1 MASMIPLLA
10 QAPDDDAMKRCFG
23 QLRAVV
29 GNPFSPPHRK
39 LFRER
44 FGVTYIAANQYAS
57 TEGYC
62 ITSVPYGTE
71 APQGSA
77 GRRND
82 DYDVILTD
90 DEGREVPPGQAG
102 EILYRPRRANIMF
115 EGYWRQPDKTAEA
128 WRDLWMHTG
137 DMARFDDDGYLFF
150 VERKKDYIRRRGEN
164 VSSWEV
170 EQTILEH
177 PAVKEVAVHA
187 IPSDLGED
195 DIKIVAILAGEP
207 VPPRE
212 LFLWSRERLPAFAV
226 PRYVEFRDELPKNG
240 VGRVLKYR
248 LRDEGVTPTT
258 WDVESTD
265 LCTVRT
271 STRGADS

>member
-1 MASMIPLLA
+1 VRRPGEIVWTPLPMFHTSGVQAVIGALLANGTVSISQRFSVSNFWQQIEASRASVAKIMASMIPLLA

-29 GNPFSPPHRK
+29 GNPFSPSHRK

-90 DEGREVPPGQAG
+90 DDGREVPPPCG
-102 EILYRPRRANIMF
+102 R
-115 EGYWRQPDKTAEA
+115 TA
-128 WRDLWMHTG
+128 
-137 DMARFDDDGYLFF
+137 
-150 VERKKDYIRRRGEN
+150 
-164 VSSWEV
+164 
-170 EQTILEH
+170 
-177 PAVKEVAVHA
+177 P
-187 IPSDLGED
+187 
-195 DIKIVAILAGEP
+195 
-207 VPPRE
+207 
-212 LFLWSRERLPAFAV
+212 
-226 PRYVEFRDELPKNG
+226 
-240 VGRVLKYR
+240 
-248 LRDEGVTPTT
+248 
-258 WDVESTD
+258 
-265 LCTVRT
+265 
-271 STRGADS
+271 

>member
-1 MASMIPLLA
+1 
-10 QAPDDDAMKRCFG
+10 MKRCFG

-115 EGYWRQPDKTAEA
+115 EGYWRRPDKTAEA

-170 EQTILEH
+170 SRPSWNIPPSRRSPCTRS
-177 PAVKEVAVHA
+177 PATW
-187 IPSDLGED
+187 G
-195 DIKIVAILAGEP
+195 
-207 VPPRE
+207 RTT
-212 LFLWSRERLPAFAV
+212 SRSSRSWPAS
-226 PRYVEFRDELPKNG
+226 P
-240 VGRVLKYR
+240 YR
-248 LRDEGVTPTT
+248 LASCSCGRGSGCPPSPCRGTSSSATSCP
-258 WDVESTD
+258 
-265 LCTVRT
+265 RT
-271 STRGADS
+271 GSAAC